1 MKTFD
6 HINTLLGGNEIASN
20 WSQHPN
26 GGGWVRNDAEVH
38 PEAYIGEEAIV
49 LSSYRKAQVMRG
61 GVMRGGVMRGGVM
74 RGGDMCGG
82 EMWGGVMRG
91 GVMRGGVMCGGV
103 MRGGVMRGGVM
114 RGGEMRDGV
123 MRGGE
128 MRGGVMRGGEMRGGV
143 MRGGV
148 MRGGEMWGGEMWG
161 GEWETSPLFVQGSK
175 HCLANAKPG
184 YLQIGC
190 RCESYLWWASKEALQ
205 FARDNGY
212 TAAEI
217 KEYKAY
223 IALFKKIGR
232 PAED

>member
-61 GVMRGGVMRGGVM
+61 GVM
-74 RGGDMCGG
+74 C
-82 EMWGGVMRG
+82 G

-114 RGGEMRDGV
+114 RGGEMR
-123 MRGGE
+123 
-128 MRGGVMRGGEMRGGV
+128 
-143 MRGGV
+143 
-148 MRGGEMWGGEMWG
+148 GGEMWG

>member
-61 GVMRGGVMRGGVM
+61 GVMRGGVMRGG
-74 RGGDMCGG
+74 
-82 EMWGGVMRG
+82 E
-91 GVMRGGVMCGGV
+91 MCGGV
-103 MRGGVMRGGVM
+103 MR
-114 RGGEMRDGV
+114 
-123 MRGGE
+123 
-128 MRGGVMRGGEMRGGV
+128 
-143 MRGGV
+143 
-148 MRGGEMWGGEMWG
+148 G

-212 TAAEI
+212 TDKEI

-223 IALFKKIGR
+223 VALFKKIGR

>member
-103 MRGGVMRGGVM
+103 MRGG
-114 RGGEMRDGV
+114 
-123 MRGGE
+123 
-128 MRGGVMRGGEMRGGV
+128 
-143 MRGGV
+143 
-148 MRGGEMWGGEMWG
+148 EMWGGEMWG